1 MKSVFIRPLHGQQR
15 KGGMDEL
22 LHHRDVDHGDTP
34 RSKMAAKFYEYVQQN
49 HANNYVTPWSV
60 WLKNHK

>member
-1 MKSVFIRPLHGQQR
+1 MMFLFTRSLHGQQS

-22 LHHRDVDHGDTP
+22 PHHRDVDPGDIP
-34 RSKMAAKFYEYVQQN
+34 PKMAAKFYEYVQQN
-49 HANNYVTPWSV
+49 HANNYATPWSV